1 MSLGSLRDTAY
12 AIDSYSLAVFLS
24 SVMSPGQGAA
34 YYAFVDR
41 RTNIYV
47 HLKLL
52 LSALMVS
59 SLHISAPPQIS
70 TLADFDSSQGMIRAG
85 H

>member
-34 YYAFVDR
+34 YDAFVDR
-41 RTNIYV
+41 RTNIYTRSPEV
-47 HLKLL
+47 VIVCAYGK
-52 LSALMVS
+52 
-59 SLHISAPPQIS
+59 
-70 TLADFDSSQGMIRAG
+70 
-85 H
+85 